1 LPALDKFAGTAGNV
15 RGDPAVARRLQKA
28 ALGSSGIRKLS
39 GGLARGYRG
48 TQIFSTVG
56 STKDPGEPNHCG
68 EPGGASE
75 WYAYQPPASGR
86 LVIDTEGS
94 DFDTVLAVYT
104 GPGTDFQSLVP
115 VACDNNS
122 GSDGRTSKVIFQA
135 TKDTVYYI
143 AVDGV
148 RAAVGIVVLNYVL
161 NVPNT
166 PPTISSIA
174 SRTTDE
180 DTPLTGVAFTVNDAE
195 TAATNLVVSCSSSNP
210 ALVPNGNIAMSG
222 SGSNRTMAITPA
234 TNQNGT
240 ATITITVAD

>member
-1 LPALDKFAGTAGNV
+1 LETA
-15 RGDPAVARRLQKA
+15 DAVAA
-28 ALGSSGIRKLS
+28 APASGPISKSSKIRKLS
-39 GGLARGYRG
+39 GGPARGLLG

-56 STKDPGEPNHCG
+56 SSKDPGEPNHCG

-75 WYAYQPPASGR
+75 WYAYQPPASG
-86 LVIDTEGS
+86 LLILDTEGS
-94 DFDTVLAVYT
+94 DFDTVLAIYT

-148 RAAVGIVVLNYVL
+148 GGAVGTVVLNYVL
-161 NVPNT
+161 NVQNI

-174 SRTTDE
+174 PQTTDE
-180 DTPLTGVAFTVNDAE
+180 DTPLAG
-195 TAATNLVVSCSSSNP
+195 
-210 ALVPNGNIAMSG
+210 
-222 SGSNRTMAITPA
+222 
-234 TNQNGT
+234 
-240 ATITITVAD
+240 